1 MSAVYSCK
9 DDTKCQQEL
18 LLIINFF
25 FPFFLF
31 LPEQWFVGLHCLPL
45 FTALLFGPF
54 SSNRTSLWPGRPLVI
69 CWRHQCMRN
78 ITNLTVHN
86 DHVEW
91 QCICQHDW
99 HLSQGF
105 LISSFIT
112 VSSMFNFYIFMS
124 STHEKNESLK
134 MSLWINKKSV
144 YPYFK
149 PRSPFNVLLP
159 VTCRSSLREA
169 DTGGCVLTT

>member
-18 LLIINFF
+18 LLIINL
-25 FPFFLF
+25 FFLF
-31 LPEQWFVGLHCLPL
+31 FNRTTVICGFPLLTFVHCS
-45 FTALLFGPF
+45 LLFGPF